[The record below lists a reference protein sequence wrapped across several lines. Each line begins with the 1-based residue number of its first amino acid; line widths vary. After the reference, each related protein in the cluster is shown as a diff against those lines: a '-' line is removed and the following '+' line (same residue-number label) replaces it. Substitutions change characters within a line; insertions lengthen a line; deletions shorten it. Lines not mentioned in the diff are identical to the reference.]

1 LIVHKD
7 DNVDVD
13 DIRIK
18 LDAIKQEPQERV
30 QKYYERLNK
39 LFQRGQIQGAEQ
51 HCRFLARLRPEI
63 RKLCV
68 VQTYTNVEEVVI
80 DDVEIKCVLGELGET
95 LYEPMKEKHD
105 ETMSRES
112 TIDRQLHVLNEA
124 H

>member
-1 LIVHKD
+1 MKGLT
-7 DNVDVD
+7 NYFS
-13 DIRIK
+13 
-18 LDAIKQEPQERV
+18 AC
-30 QKYYERLNK
+30 
-39 LFQRGQIQGAEQ
+39 QIQGAEQ

-95 LYEPMKEKHD
+95 PYEPMKEKHD
-105 ETMSRES
+105 ETMSRKS
-112 TIDRQLHVLNEA
+112 TIDRQLHVLNET